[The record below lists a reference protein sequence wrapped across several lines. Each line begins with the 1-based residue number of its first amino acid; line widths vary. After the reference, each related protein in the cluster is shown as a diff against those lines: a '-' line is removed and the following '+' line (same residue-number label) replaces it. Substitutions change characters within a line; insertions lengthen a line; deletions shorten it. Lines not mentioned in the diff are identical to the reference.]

1 MVPPGLGLSTDGSCT
16 LILAQSLKCILEPS
30 SNIADDFGHGMH
42 WPSGVGWC
50 WIALRGFDL
59 ASDGFRWV
67 NQNEDFQ

>member
-1 MVPPGLGLSTDGSCT
+1 MASSGLGLKTDGSCT
-16 LILAQSLKCILEPS
+16 LILALKCILEPS

-59 ASDGFRWV
+59 PSDGFRWV
-67 NQNEDFQ
+67 NQNEEFQ